1 VKRTIPA
8 EQQQNDTMNP
18 ERAAKRIHD
27 ACVRLGAFQPSEL
40 LRWLAA
46 DILAGFGIPP
56 QQQPPEETW
65 AWLREVSGGYAG
77 AVAEN
82 PFADILGI
90 AYQMLG
96 SNGHRS
102 ALGQFFT
109 PGPLCTFMAQI
120 LGVDKPR
127 ARSSDLDLLR
137 MCEPSC
143 GSGALVLAFMQQVV
157 ERDGSSGLR
166 AWSITGIDLDP
177 LCAQLCAV
185 QVLSNL
191 YVQRLELG
199 ELVIYRGNAL
209 GGAEDLG
216 VVVHTTV
223 HDLTPD
229 LVIPAMHPSRL
240 AALRAAAVGSST
252 AEQHRAGRELVTHV
266 TARAPGQGAAAP
278 SAGHAAEHA
287 QVDLFAD

>member
-1 VKRTIPA
+1 
-8 EQQQNDTMNP
+8 MNT
-18 ERAAKRIHD
+18 ERVAKRIHD
-27 ACVRLGAFQPSEL
+27 ACVQLETFQPSEL

-56 QQQPPEETW
+56 LQPPPQETW
-65 AWLREVSGGYAG
+65 GWLREVSGAYAG
-77 AVAEN
+77 AVGEN
-82 PFADILGI
+82 PFADVLGI

-109 PGPLCTFMAQI
+109 PGQLCTFMAKLQ
-120 LGVDKPR
+120 GVDKPR
-127 ARSSDLDLLR
+127 ARASDLDLLR

-143 GSGALVLAFMQQVV
+143 GSGALVLAFMQQIV
-157 ERDGSSGLR
+157 ERDGRQGLR

-199 ELVIYRGNAL
+199 ELVIYRGNSL
-209 GGAEDLG
+209 GRADELA

-223 HDLTPD
+223 RDLTHD
-229 LVIPAMHPSRL
+229 IVIPAMHPSRL
-240 AALRAAAVGSST
+240 AALRAAAT
-252 AEQHRAGRELVTHV
+252 ASRPGHGGETRSEVPEASGL
-266 TARAPGQGAAAP
+266 APGP
-278 SAGHAAEHA
+278 SRTCTHQESPPPSLHDERT
-287 QVDLFAD
+287 QVDLFAE